1 MTMNARALM
10 VQGTASFAGKSVL
23 VTGLC
28 RLLVRRGFRVAPF
41 KAQNMSLNSGAT
53 PDGREIGRAQM
64 VQAEAARLVPD
75 ADMNPVLLKP
85 SGASRCQ
92 VVMRGQVWGDLP
104 GPRSAGFA
112 AEAWA
117 AIRESYAR
125 LASAF
130 EVVVIEG
137 AGSPAEINC
146 LDRDLSNMRVAHL
159 ADAPVL
165 LVADMD
171 RGGAFASLYGT
182 WALLPAADRRR
193 IRGFVFNKLRGEPQ
207 GLAPGLSRLE
217 RETGVPTLGFLPWL
231 PDLSLDEEDGV
242 ALDARPPKADR
253 PGRVRVVVI
262 RFPTIANFTDFA
274 PLEQDPAFA
283 VGYATDSEAL
293 AAADVLILPGSK
305 HTAADLVWMRDRRL
319 DQAVRDRVAA
329 GARLIGICGG
339 FQMLGRRVADPDGM
353 EGAIRETPGLGLLDV
368 ETRMG
373 RTKTVWPVT
382 ADPLPGTPLTGLTG
396 LAGYEIHLG
405 ISRVGPGSRPL
416 LQVRRPDGST
426 VMDGAASPDGG
437 VWGTSLHGLFEHAGL
452 RARLAGAEIET
463 RPADSALSREA
474 QYDRLADALEIHL
487 DVARVL
493 TLVGI
498 E

>member
-1 MTMNARALM
+1 MNARALM

-23 VTGLC
+23 VAGLC
-28 RLLVRRGFRVAPF
+28 RLLVRRGLCVAPF

-64 VQAEAARLVPD
+64 VQAEAARLIPD

-125 LASAF
+125 LASAY

-146 LDRDLSNMRVAHL
+146 LDRDLANMRVAHL
-159 ADAPVL
+159 ADAAVL

-182 WALLPAADRRR
+182 WALLPPEDRRR

-231 PDLSLDEEDGV
+231 PELRLDEEDGV
-242 ALDARPPKADR
+242 ALDARPPEANR
-253 PGRVRVVVI
+253 PGRGRVVVI

-274 PLEQDPAFA
+274 PLERDPAFA
-283 VGYATDSEAL
+283 VCYATDAEAL
-293 AAADVLILPGSK
+293 AAADVMILPGSK
-305 HTAADLVWMRDRRL
+305 HTTADLAWVRDRRL
-319 DQAVRDRVAA
+319 DQAIRDRVGA
-329 GARLIGICGG
+329 GTNLIGICGG
-339 FQMLGRRVADPDGM
+339 YQMLGRRVADPEGI
-353 EGAIRETPGLGLLDV
+353 EGAIREAPGLGLLDI
-368 ETRMG
+368 ETVMG

-382 ADPLPGTPLTGLTG
+382 ADPLPGTPLAGLTG

-405 ISRVGPGSRPL
+405 ISRVGPGSHPL
-416 LQVRRPDGST
+416 LRVRRPDGSE
-426 VMDGAASPDGG
+426 VVDGAASPDGR

-452 RARLAGAEIET
+452 RARLADVGIE
-463 RPADSALSREA
+463 PQADESALSREA
-474 QYDRLADALEIHL
+474 QYDRLADAIETHL
-487 DVARVL
+487 DVARIL
-493 TLVGI
+493 TLVGM

>member
-1 MTMNARALM
+1 MNARALM
-10 VQGTASFAGKSVL
+10 VQGTASFAGKSAL

-28 RLLVRRGFRVAPF
+28 RLLARRGLRVAPF

-64 VQAEAARLVPD
+64 VQAEAARLIPD

-104 GPRSAGFA
+104 GPRSAGFMS
-112 AEAWA
+112 EAWA
-117 AIRESYAR
+117 AIQESYAR
-125 LASAF
+125 LASAH
-130 EVVVIEG
+130 EVVLIEG

-146 LDRDLSNMRVAHL
+146 LDRDLANMRVAHL
-159 ADAPVL
+159 ADAAVL

-182 WALLPAADRRR
+182 WALLPPEDRRR

-207 GLAPGLSRLE
+207 GLLPGLSRLGQ
-217 RETGVPTLGFLPWL
+217 ETGVPTLGFLPWL
-231 PDLSLDEEDGV
+231 PELRLDEEDGV
-242 ALDARPPKADR
+242 ALDARRPAPAA

-274 PLEQDPAFA
+274 PLLRDPAFA
-283 VGYATDSEAL
+283 VSYATDAEAL
-293 AAADVLILPGSK
+293 AAADVVILPGSK
-305 HTAADLVWMRDRRL
+305 HTTADLAWVRDRRL
-319 DQAVRDRVAA
+319 DQAIRDRVGA
-329 GARLIGICGG
+329 GASLIGICGG
-339 FQMLGRRVADPDGM
+339 YQMLGRRVADPDGI
-353 EGAIRETPGLGLLDV
+353 EGAIREAPGLGLLDI
-368 ETRMG
+368 ETVMG

-382 ADPLPGTPLTGLTG
+382 ADPLPGTPLAGLTG

-405 ISRVGPGSRPL
+405 ISRVGPGSHPL
-416 LQVRRPDGST
+416 LRVRRPDGSE
-426 VMDGAASPDGG
+426 VVDGAASPDGR

-452 RARLAGAEIET
+452 RARLAGAGSEP
-463 RPADSALSREA
+463 RPADSALFREA
-474 QYDRLADALEIHL
+474 QYDRLADAIETHL
-487 DVARVL
+487 DVARIL
-493 TLVGI
+493 TLVGT

>member
-1 MTMNARALM
+1 MTARALM
-10 VQGTASFAGKSVL
+10 VQGTASYAGKSLL

-64 VQAEAARLVPD
+64 VQAEAARLIPH

-85 SGASRCQ
+85 SGGSSCQ
-92 VVMRGQVWGDLP
+92 VVMRGQVWGDIP
-104 GPRSAGFA
+104 GPRSQGFA

-125 LASAF
+125 LASAH

-146 LDRDLSNMRVAHL
+146 LDRDLANMRVAHL
-159 ADAPVL
+159 ADAAVL

-182 WALLPAADRRR
+182 WALLPPEDRRR

-207 GLAPGLSRLE
+207 GLVPGLSRLE
-217 RETGVPTLGFLPWL
+217 RETGVPTLGLLPWL
-231 PDLSLDEEDGV
+231 PELRLDEEDGV
-242 ALDARPPKADR
+242 ALDACRPAPAAS
-253 PGRVRVVVI
+253 GRLRVVVI
-262 RFPTIANFTDFA
+262 QFPTIANFTDFA
-274 PLEQDPAFA
+274 PLLRDPAFA
-283 VGYATDSEAL
+283 VRYATDAEAL
-293 AAADVLILPGSK
+293 AAADVIILPGSK
-305 HTAADLVWMRDRRL
+305 HTAADLAWVRDRRL

-329 GARLIGICGG
+329 GAGLIGICGG
-339 FQMLGRRVADPDGM
+339 YQMLGRRVADPDGI
-353 EGAIRETPGLGLLDV
+353 EGAIREAPGLDLLDIQTV
-368 ETRMG
+368 MG
-373 RTKTVWPVT
+373 GTKTVWPVT
-382 ADPLPGTPLTGLTG
+382 ADPLPGTPLAGLTG

-405 ISRVGPGSRPL
+405 ISRVGPGSHPL
-416 LQVRRPDGST
+416 LRVRRPDGSE
-426 VMDGAASPDGG
+426 VVDGAASPDGR

-452 RARLAGAEIET
+452 RARLAGGGSEPL
-463 RPADSALSREA
+463 PADPALFREA
-474 QYDRLADALEIHL
+474 QYDRLADAIETHL
-487 DVARVL
+487 DVARIL
-493 TLVGI
+493 TLVGM

>member
-1 MTMNARALM
+1 MTGRALM

-112 AEAWA
+112 AEAWV
-117 AIRESYAR
+117 AIQESYAR
-125 LASAF
+125 LASAH

-146 LDRDLSNMRVAHL
+146 LDSDLANMRVAHL

-171 RGGAFASLYGT
+171 RGGACASLYGT
-182 WALLPAADRRR
+182 WALLPPADRRR

-207 GLAPGLSRLE
+207 GLLPGISRLE

-231 PDLSLDEEDGV
+231 PELGLDEEDGV
-242 ALDARPPKADR
+242 ALDAGRPAPAA

-262 RFPTIANFTDFA
+262 QFPTIANFTDFA
-274 PLEQDPAFA
+274 PLLRDPAFA
-283 VGYATDSEAL
+283 VGYATDAEAL
-293 AAADVLILPGSK
+293 AAADVVILPGSK
-305 HTAADLVWMRDRRL
+305 HTAADLAWVRDRRL
-319 DQAVRDRVAA
+319 DKAIRDRVGA
-329 GARLIGICGG
+329 GASLIGICGG
-339 FQMLGRRVADPDGM
+339 YQMLGRRVADPDGI
-353 EGAIRETPGLGLLDV
+353 EGAIREAPGLGLLDI
-368 ETRMG
+368 ETVMG

-382 ADPLPGTPLTGLTG
+382 ADPLPGTPLAGLTG

-405 ISRVGPGSRPL
+405 ISRVGPGSHPL
-416 LQVRRPDGST
+416 LRVRRPDGST
-426 VMDGAASPDGG
+426 VMDGAASPDGW

-452 RARLAGAEIET
+452 RARLAGGGSEP
-463 RPADSALSREA
+463 RPADPALFREA
-474 QYDRLADALEIHL
+474 QYDRLADAIETHL
-487 DVARVL
+487 DVARIL
-493 TLVGI
+493 TLVGM